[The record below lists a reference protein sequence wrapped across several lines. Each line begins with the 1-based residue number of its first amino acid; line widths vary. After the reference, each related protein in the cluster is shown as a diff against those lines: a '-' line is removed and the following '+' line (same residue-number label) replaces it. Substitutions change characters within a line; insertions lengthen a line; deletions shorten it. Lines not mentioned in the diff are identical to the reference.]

1 MSIFQRKRNP
11 ELDGILS
18 AMRANASNNYK
29 DNAQADFR
37 KFQTRLDELNAEG
50 KLNEKQKAYYEDMR
64 TKYAVEMQGFKH

>member
-18 AMRANASNNYK
+18 AMLANASNNYK

-37 KFQTRLDELNAEG
+37 KFQTRLDELNAVG

-64 TKYAVEMQGFKH
+64 TKYAGEMKGFKH

>member
-18 AMRANASNNYK
+18 AMLANASNNYK

-37 KFQTRLDELNAEG
+37 KFQTRLDELNAVG

-64 TKYAVEMQGFKH
+64 TNYAVEMQGFKH

>member
-18 AMRANASNNYK
+18 AMLANASNNYK

-37 KFQTRLDELNAEG
+37 KFQTRLDELNAAG

>member
-18 AMRANASNNYK
+18 AMLANASNNYK

-37 KFQTRLDELNAEG
+37 KFQTRLDELNAVG

>member
-18 AMRANASNNYK
+18 AMLANASNNYK

-37 KFQTRLDELNAEG
+37 KFQTRLDELNVEG

>member
-18 AMRANASNNYK
+18 AMLANASNNYK

-37 KFQTRLDELNAEG
+37 KFQTRLDELNAVG
-50 KLNEKQKAYYEDMR
+50 KLNEKQKANYEDMR
-64 TKYAVEMQGFKH
+64 TKYAGEMKGFKH

>member
-18 AMRANASNNYK
+18 AMLANASNNYK
-29 DNAQADFR
+29 DNAQANFRDFQ
-37 KFQTRLDELNAEG
+37 KRLDDLNAAG

>member
-18 AMRANASNNYK
+18 AMLANASNNYK

-37 KFQTRLDELNAEG
+37 KFQMRLDELNAEG
-50 KLNEKQKAYYEDMR
+50 KLNEKQKAYYADM
-64 TKYAVEMQGFKH
+64 